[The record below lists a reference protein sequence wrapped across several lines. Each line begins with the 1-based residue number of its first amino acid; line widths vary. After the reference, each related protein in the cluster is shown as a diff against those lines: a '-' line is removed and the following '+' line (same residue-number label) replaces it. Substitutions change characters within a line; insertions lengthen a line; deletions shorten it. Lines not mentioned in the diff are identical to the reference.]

1 MIEVLQRGMAN
12 YWLLEYKRLKENYKL
27 VEHLF
32 NKYKKDNE
40 VLTRL
45 EQENED
51 LKKILG
57 SRREPKIQ
65 NTESS
70 EQQKTEVSI

>member
-57 SRREPKIQ
+57 SRREPEIQ